1 MSVGFGILGAGAV
14 SRHFTAALKHVHGA
28 EAIAVASRTQSQASA
43 FAAEHGMSQWY
54 SDYGKL
60 VSDPRVDVLYV
71 ATPAGLH
78 HEHCLLAIEAGKAV
92 LCEKPFA
99 ASAAQ
104 ARQVVDAARARGVF
118 CMEAMW
124 MRFVPLVRDLAM
136 RVGRGDIGALRA
148 LQADLSFPIPFSE
161 GSRYYDAGLGG
172 GSLLDLGVYPISLA
186 TMLLGQP
193 TDVYAAQIAGPGG
206 VDQQMTVTLAY
217 PEALA
222 TLTCGFTGTGR
233 NGAYLIGAEGFI
245 EVDAPI
251 YAPTSMRITRTGVA
265 VAQGADEQGGLSRRL
280 ERTPGAIELRRRL
293 GPWLKPILRGN
304 RERVTKH
311 FRGYGYQFEAEEVI
325 RCITAG
331 NTESAIMPLDESVAV
346 MDIVDAARRAANQDR
361 IGGALLG

>member
-1 MSVGFGILGAGAV
+1 MPVGFGILGAGTI
-14 SRHFTAALKHVHGA
+14 SRHFTAALQHVHGA
-28 EAIAVASRTQSQASA
+28 EAIAVASRTESRASS
-43 FAAEHGMSQWY
+43 FAADFGISQWY

-78 HEHCLLAIEAGKAV
+78 HEHSLLAIEAGKAV

-124 MRFVPLVRDLAM
+124 MRFVPLVRDLAT
-136 RVGRGDIGALRA
+136 RVGRGDIGALRS

-161 GSRYYDAGLGG
+161 GSRYYDADLGG
-172 GSLLDLGVYPISLA
+172 GSLLDLGVYPVSLA

-193 TDVYAAQIAGPGG
+193 TDVRAAQITGPGG
-206 VDQQMTVTLAY
+206 VDEQMTVSLAY

-233 NGAYLIGAEGFI
+233 NGAYIIGTEGFI
-245 EVDAPI
+245 EVDAPV
-251 YAPTSMRITRTGVA
+251 YAPTSMRITHTGAA
-265 VAQGADEQGGLSRRL
+265 VPQVGDAQGGLSRRL
-280 ERTPGAIELRRRL
+280 ERMPGAIELRRRL
-293 GPWLKPILRGN
+293 GPWLKPTVRGN

-325 RCITAG
+325 RCIAAG
-331 NTESAIMPLDESVAV
+331 KTESAIMPLDASIAAI
-346 MDIVDAARRAANQDR
+346 DIVDAARRAANQAQQPDP
-361 IGGALLG
+361 G